1 MELKGT
7 ETFRRT
13 AEVWYDKLSPA
24 EWKVRK
30 DLYLSKGIYEDP
42 SVYRYSKLI
51 SSGGSRSSKSYS
63 ILQIL
68 MLELV
73 TTKNIKI
80 TVWRNTKVTCKSSVM
95 EDFQKI
101 IMFNPFIHQNFKENK
116 QLSTFTYKP
125 TGSKIVFTG
134 ADDVGKVLGGQ
145 QDISFFNEVTEFNE
159 EVHNQIAQR
168 TAKRVIY
175 DYNPS
180 KDFFIEGLRFD
191 EEAKFIHSTFMDNI
205 YCPPN
210 AAQKILSYEPWEPG
224 SYEIFE
230 GKEVMYKGK
239 PITAENQPPLHKQNT
254 KTNTA
259 SIYLWLVYGLGIGSE
274 KPEKVYHNWNKI
286 TNEYFESLEY
296 SSYLGLDFGTSNPTA
311 AIEVKYDGN
320 GGFFIRE
327 RLYKPLR
334 EIADSLPTVIKNDIP
349 DAKGMLMVGD
359 SAKELYIN
367 VLLEAGYTIL
377 KAVKGAGS
385 IEAGIGILKSLTIHY
400 VPSPNLQ
407 KEYDNYSF
415 EVDRYGLATD
425 NPIKK
430 DDHLMDALRYII
442 TFLIK
447 YLGIKI

>member
-7 ETFRRT
+7 ETFRKT
-13 AEVWYDKLSPA
+13 AEVWYDKLSKA
-24 EWKVRK
+24 EWQVRK

-42 SVYRYSKLI
+42 SEYRYTKLI

-73 TTKNIKI
+73 THKNIKI
-80 TVWRNTKVTCKSSVM
+80 SVWRDTKVTCKSSVM

-101 IMFNPFIHQNFKENK
+101 IMFDSFIHANFKENK

-159 EVHNQIAQR
+159 EVHNQICQR

-191 EEAKFIHSTFMDNI
+191 KEAKFIHSTFMDNI
-205 YCPPN
+205 YCPTN
-210 AAQKILSYEPWEPG
+210 AAQKILSYEPWESG
-224 SYEIFE
+224 TYEIFD
-230 GKEVMYKGK
+230 GKEVRYKGK
-239 PITAENQPPLHKQNT
+239 PITVENQPPPHIQNT

-274 KPEKVYHNWNKI
+274 KPQKIYHGWNKI

-311 AIEVKYDGN
+311 AVEVKYDGN
-320 GGFFIRE
+320 GGFYIRE

-334 EIADSLPTVIKNDIP
+334 EITDSLPTVLKTEIP
-349 DAKGMLMVGD
+349 EAKKMLIVGD

-367 VLLEAGYTIL
+367 ILLEAGYTIL
-377 KAVKGAGS
+377 KALKGAGS
-385 IEAGIGILKSLTIHY
+385 IEAGIGILKSLTIYY
-400 VPSPNLQ
+400 VPSKNLQ

-415 EVDRYGLATD
+415 GVDRYGKATD
-425 NPIKK
+425 DPIKK

-442 TFLIK
+442 TYLIK